1 MMERGAAKV
10 VSLVE
15 PGSPPP
21 TRQPGAAV
29 HQLKVLTMNVHKG
42 FNHFNRRFV
51 LPELRQAVRLVSA
64 DIVFLQEVHGAHDHH
79 AKNVTGWPTRPQYEF
94 LADDIW
100 PDFAYGQNSV
110 YPHGHHGNAVLSKFP
125 ILRHRNVWITVHGA
139 EVRGLLHCELQLPG
153 HAEFHVICVHLG
165 LHEHERQLALGVL
178 GEMLTDL
185 PAQAPVVVAG
195 DFNDWRQRA
204 GAVLGK
210 LGMHEAFQQSRGKVA
225 RSFPAL
231 FPALRL
237 DRIYAR
243 NVVTSAPQV
252 LARRPWS
259 RLSDH
264 LPLLAEVHL

>member
-1 MMERGAAKV
+1 MAKLADNSATAPAAGPQQQQSGAATRV
-10 VSLVE
+10 V
-15 PGSPPP
+15 
-21 TRQPGAAV
+21 
-29 HQLKVLTMNVHKG
+29 KVLTMNTHKG

-51 LPELRQAVRLVSA
+51 LPELREAVRLVSA
-64 DIVFLQEVHGAHDHH
+64 DIVFLQEVQGVHEHH
-79 AKNVTGWPTRPQYEF
+79 AKSVRNWPSLPQYEF
-94 LADDIW
+94 LADQIW

-139 EVRGLLHCELQLPG
+139 EVRGLLHCELQVPG
-153 HAEFHVICVHLG
+153 QAEFHVICVHLG

-185 PAQAPVVVAG
+185 PAHAPVVVAG

-204 GAVLGK
+204 GARLGP
-210 LGMHEAFQQSRGKVA
+210 LGMHEAFERDRGKVA

-243 NVVTSAPQV
+243 NLVTRAPQV
-252 LARRPWS
+252 LSRRPWS